1 MRGSLNRNEILKLST
16 CSWDVSMIIIIKFI
30 VFLVQKLYNQIT
42 AKITQR
48 PLVFMCQWYGHQ
60 TLKFFDFNENFP
72 KFTQRTSYQ
81 LWFNYFSFLCL
92 QITAEIWKIKKRT
105 QRNLMFWIE
114 LNWITLF
121 YADKKIHAVSLD
133 PITKSMSN

>member
-1 MRGSLNRNEILKLST
+1 MRGSLNRNEILKLFT

-60 TLKFFDFNENFP
+60 TFKFFDLNENFP

-81 LWFNYFSFLCL
+81 SWFNYFSFLCL
-92 QITAEIWKIKKRT
+92 QITAEIWKIKKCT

-121 YADKKIHAVSLD
+121 HADKKIHAVSLD
-133 PITKSMSN
+133 PMTKSISN